1 MKVIVTNSY
10 DETCAVIANM
20 IKELVNAKPDAKLG
34 LATGGTPVPI
44 YKKLIEMNKAGEV
57 DFSRVHTV
65 NLDEYCGIPGT
76 HDQSYRYFMDTN
88 LFDHINID
96 KKNTFVASGMG
107 DFEANARELEEKV
120 REGGAADLQLLGIGN
135 NGHIAFNE
143 ASDHLIAVAHT
154 EKLTESTINAN
165 ARFFE
170 KKEDVPTMAI
180 TMGMGDILAAK
191 KVVLAATGLAKVPA
205 IKGLIMDDVIT
216 TQKPLHDAEDARG
229 RRRRHRQGAGRRRGL
244 QSLTPTAEK
253 RRCSGPPPGNRSG
266 PLCFFTA
273 EKTALP
279 PLRSPRE
286 NAWPLTLSANILFR
300 LF

>member
-191 KVVLAATGLAKVPA
+191 KVVLAATGLAKIPA

-216 TQKPLHDAEDARG
+216 TQNPSTMLKMHEDAVVVID
-229 RRRRHRQGAGRRRGL
+229 
-244 QSLTPTAEK
+244 
-253 RRCSGPPPGNRSG
+253 
-266 PLCFFTA
+266 
-273 EKTALP
+273 
-279 PLRSPRE
+279 RE
-286 NAWPLTLSANILFR
+286 LADAVGYR
-300 LF
+300 A

>member
-1 MKVIVTNSY
+1 MKVVVTKSY
-10 DETCAVIANM
+10 DESCAYVADM
-20 IKELVNAKPDAKLG
+20 ICKLVNEKPNCKLG
-34 LATGGTPVPI
+34 LATGGTPVPM
-44 YKKLIEMNKAGEV
+44 YKKLIEANKAGKV
-57 DFSRVHTV
+57 DFAQVRTV
-65 NLDEYCGIPGT
+65 NLDEYCGIPET
-76 HDQSYRYFMDTN
+76 HDQSYRYFMNTN

-96 KKNTFVASGMG
+96 KANTYVAKGMG
-107 DFEANARELEEKV
+107 DAEANAAELEAKV
-120 REGGAADLQLLGIGN
+120 REGGVADLQLLGIGN

-216 TQKPLHDAEDARG
+216 TQNPSTMLKMHEDAVVVID
-229 RRRRHRQGAGRRRGL
+229 
-244 QSLTPTAEK
+244 
-253 RRCSGPPPGNRSG
+253 
-266 PLCFFTA
+266 
-273 EKTALP
+273 
-279 PLRSPRE
+279 RE
-286 NAWPLTLSANILFR
+286 LADAVGYR
-300 LF
+300 A

>member
-44 YKKLIEMNKAGEV
+44 YKKLIDMNNAGEV

-216 TQKPLHDAEDARG
+216 TQNPSTMLKMHEDAVVVID
-229 RRRRHRQGAGRRRGL
+229 
-244 QSLTPTAEK
+244 
-253 RRCSGPPPGNRSG
+253 
-266 PLCFFTA
+266 
-273 EKTALP
+273 
-279 PLRSPRE
+279 RE
-286 NAWPLTLSANILFR
+286 LADAVGYR
-300 LF
+300 A

>member
-191 KVVLAATGLAKVPA
+191 KVVLAATGLAKVTA

-216 TQKPLHDAEDARG
+216 TQNPSTMLKMHEDAVVVID
-229 RRRRHRQGAGRRRGL
+229 
-244 QSLTPTAEK
+244 
-253 RRCSGPPPGNRSG
+253 
-266 PLCFFTA
+266 
-273 EKTALP
+273 
-279 PLRSPRE
+279 RE
-286 NAWPLTLSANILFR
+286 LADAVGYR
-300 LF
+300 A

>member
-1 MKVIVTNSY
+1 MQVIVTNSY

-154 EKLTESTINAN
+154 ETLTESTINAN

-205 IKGLIMDDVIT
+205 IRGLIMDDVIT
-216 TQKPLHDAEDARG
+216 TQNPSTMLKMHEDAVVVID
-229 RRRRHRQGAGRRRGL
+229 
-244 QSLTPTAEK
+244 
-253 RRCSGPPPGNRSG
+253 
-266 PLCFFTA
+266 
-273 EKTALP
+273 
-279 PLRSPRE
+279 RE
-286 NAWPLTLSANILFR
+286 LADAVGYR
-300 LF
+300 A

>member
-65 NLDEYCGIPGT
+65 NLDEYCDIPGT

-135 NGHIAFNE
+135 DGHIGFNE
-143 ASDHLIAVAHT
+143 PNEAFELGTHCVDLK
-154 EKLTESTINAN
+154 EETIEAN
-165 ARFFE
+165 KRFF
-170 KKEDVPTMAI
+170 DGNADLVPKQAY
-180 TMGMGDILAAK
+180 TMGIKTIMQARKVLMVANGKGKADIVK
-191 KVVLAATGLAKVPA
+191 KAFFGPVTPEVPA
-205 IKGLIMDDVIT
+205 SI
-216 TQKPLHDAEDARG
+216 
-229 RRRRHRQGAGRRRGL
+229 L
-244 QSLTPTAEK
+244 QMHPDFILVGDE
-253 RRCSGPPPGNRSG
+253 
-266 PLCFFTA
+266 
-273 EKTALP
+273 EAL
-279 PLRSPRE
+279 SE
-286 NAWPLTLSANILFR
+286 I
-300 LF
+300 

>member
-76 HDQSYRYFMDTN
+76 HGQSYRYFMDTN

-205 IKGLIMDDVIT
+205 IRGLIMDDVIT
-216 TQKPLHDAEDARG
+216 TQNPSTMLKMHEDAVVVID
-229 RRRRHRQGAGRRRGL
+229 
-244 QSLTPTAEK
+244 
-253 RRCSGPPPGNRSG
+253 
-266 PLCFFTA
+266 
-273 EKTALP
+273 
-279 PLRSPRE
+279 RE
-286 NAWPLTLSANILFR
+286 LADAVGYR
-300 LF
+300 A

>member
-107 DFEANARELEEKV
+107 DFEANARELEKKV

-180 TMGMGDILAAK
+180 TMGMGDIMAAK
-191 KVVLAATGLAKVPA
+191 QVVLVATGLAKVPA
-205 IKGLIMDDVIT
+205 IKGLVMDNNIT
-216 TQKPLHDAEDARG
+216 TKNPSTMLKMH
-229 RRRRHRQGAGRRRGL
+229 
-244 QSLTPTAEK
+244 
-253 RRCSGPPPGNRSG
+253 
-266 PLCFFTA
+266 
-273 EKTALP
+273 
-279 PLRSPRE
+279 E
-286 NAWPLTLSANILFR
+286 NAVVVIDKELADAVGYKA
-300 LF
+300 

>member
-143 ASDHLIAVAHT
+143 ASDHIIAVAHT

-216 TQKPLHDAEDARG
+216 TQNPSTMLKMHDDAVVVID
-229 RRRRHRQGAGRRRGL
+229 
-244 QSLTPTAEK
+244 
-253 RRCSGPPPGNRSG
+253 
-266 PLCFFTA
+266 
-273 EKTALP
+273 
-279 PLRSPRE
+279 RE
-286 NAWPLTLSANILFR
+286 LADAVGYR
-300 LF
+300 A

>member
-34 LATGGTPVPI
+34 LATGGTPGPI

-88 LFDHINID
+88 LFDHININ

-216 TQKPLHDAEDARG
+216 TQNPSTMLKMHEDAVVVID
-229 RRRRHRQGAGRRRGL
+229 
-244 QSLTPTAEK
+244 
-253 RRCSGPPPGNRSG
+253 
-266 PLCFFTA
+266 
-273 EKTALP
+273 
-279 PLRSPRE
+279 RE
-286 NAWPLTLSANILFR
+286 LADAVGYR
-300 LF
+300 A

>member
-44 YKKLIEMNKAGEV
+44 YKKRIEMNKAGEV

-216 TQKPLHDAEDARG
+216 TQNPSTMLKMHEDAVVVID
-229 RRRRHRQGAGRRRGL
+229 
-244 QSLTPTAEK
+244 
-253 RRCSGPPPGNRSG
+253 
-266 PLCFFTA
+266 
-273 EKTALP
+273 
-279 PLRSPRE
+279 RE
-286 NAWPLTLSANILFR
+286 LADAVGYR
-300 LF
+300 A

>member
-107 DFEANARELEEKV
+107 DFEANARELEKKV

-216 TQKPLHDAEDARG
+216 TQNPSTMLKMHDDAVVVID
-229 RRRRHRQGAGRRRGL
+229 
-244 QSLTPTAEK
+244 
-253 RRCSGPPPGNRSG
+253 
-266 PLCFFTA
+266 
-273 EKTALP
+273 
-279 PLRSPRE
+279 RE
-286 NAWPLTLSANILFR
+286 LADAVGYR
-300 LF
+300 A

>member
-107 DFEANARELEEKV
+107 DFGANARELEEKV

-205 IKGLIMDDVIT
+205 IRGLIMDDVIT
-216 TQKPLHDAEDARG
+216 TQNPSTMLKMHEDAVVVID
-229 RRRRHRQGAGRRRGL
+229 
-244 QSLTPTAEK
+244 
-253 RRCSGPPPGNRSG
+253 
-266 PLCFFTA
+266 
-273 EKTALP
+273 
-279 PLRSPRE
+279 RE
-286 NAWPLTLSANILFR
+286 LADAVGYR
-300 LF
+300 A

>member
-216 TQKPLHDAEDARG
+216 TQSPSTMLKMHEDAVVVID
-229 RRRRHRQGAGRRRGL
+229 
-244 QSLTPTAEK
+244 
-253 RRCSGPPPGNRSG
+253 
-266 PLCFFTA
+266 
-273 EKTALP
+273 
-279 PLRSPRE
+279 RE
-286 NAWPLTLSANILFR
+286 LADAVGYR
-300 LF
+300 A

>member
-10 DETCAVIANM
+10 GETCAVIANM

-216 TQKPLHDAEDARG
+216 TQNPSTMLKMHDDAVVVID
-229 RRRRHRQGAGRRRGL
+229 
-244 QSLTPTAEK
+244 
-253 RRCSGPPPGNRSG
+253 
-266 PLCFFTA
+266 
-273 EKTALP
+273 
-279 PLRSPRE
+279 RE
-286 NAWPLTLSANILFR
+286 LADAVGYR
-300 LF
+300 A

>member
-154 EKLTESTINAN
+154 EKLTERTITAN

-216 TQKPLHDAEDARG
+216 TQNPSTMLKMHEDAVVVID
-229 RRRRHRQGAGRRRGL
+229 
-244 QSLTPTAEK
+244 
-253 RRCSGPPPGNRSG
+253 
-266 PLCFFTA
+266 
-273 EKTALP
+273 
-279 PLRSPRE
+279 RE
-286 NAWPLTLSANILFR
+286 LADAVGYR
-300 LF
+300 A